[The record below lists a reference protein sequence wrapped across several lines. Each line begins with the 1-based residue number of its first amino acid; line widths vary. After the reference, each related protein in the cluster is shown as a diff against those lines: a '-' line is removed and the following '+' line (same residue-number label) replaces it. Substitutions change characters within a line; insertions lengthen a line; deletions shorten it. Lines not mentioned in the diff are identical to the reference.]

1 MFFHNSCPENSWN
14 QLKKKNCFQFF
25 VYGFIFSLKTWAYL
39 KCKRVLYSSDRLVV
53 FSNPSL
59 SLKKE
64 KVKDWIIVIG

>member
-1 MFFHNSCPENSWN
+1 MFFYNSCPEYSWN
-14 QLKKKNCFQFF
+14 HLKEVCFQFF

-53 FSNPSL
+53 FSSPSL